1 MTFRLLVG
9 KCRITHFI
17 HVYQK
22 QIFKIPC
29 EDHCMQLTTW
39 TDVGGIKYYSTIL
52 MDHFSCINLKIM
64 NCFVT
69 MTSSLVDQMEGGTPL
84 LAVKY

>member
-39 TDVGGIKYYSTIL
+39 TDVGGIEYYSTIL
-52 MDHFSCINLKIM
+52 KELHKLKDYDLFCD
-64 NCFVT
+64 N
-69 MTSSLVDQMEGGTPL
+69 D
-84 LAVKY
+84 

>member
-1 MTFRLLVG
+1 
-9 KCRITHFI
+9 
-17 HVYQK
+17 
-22 QIFKIPC
+22 
-29 EDHCMQLTTW
+29 MQLTTW